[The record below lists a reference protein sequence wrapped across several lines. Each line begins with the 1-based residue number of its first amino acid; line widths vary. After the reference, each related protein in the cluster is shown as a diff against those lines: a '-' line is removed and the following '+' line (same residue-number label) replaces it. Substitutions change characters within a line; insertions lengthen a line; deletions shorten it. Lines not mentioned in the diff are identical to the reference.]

1 MESNDKQQQS
11 VLRKNPST
19 DCCYRY
25 FLSLVLTQV

>member
-1 MESNDKQQQS
+1 MESNDKTAGS

-19 DCCYRY
+19 DLCYHY